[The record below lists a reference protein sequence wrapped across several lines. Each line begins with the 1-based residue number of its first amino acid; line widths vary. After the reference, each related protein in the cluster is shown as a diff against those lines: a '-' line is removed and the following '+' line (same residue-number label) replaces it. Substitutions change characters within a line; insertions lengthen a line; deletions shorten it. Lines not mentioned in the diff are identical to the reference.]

1 MSANAFSLEG
11 KTVLITGGTGGMGRA
26 TAQRFVEQGARV
38 VISGRRD
45 EGSDIASRIGCDFV
59 AADLT
64 QPDQITAM
72 VDAAAEKLGGLDAV
86 ICHAGEV
93 IDMVLIEDTD
103 DALLQR
109 MFDVNMLSHYRVLR
123 SALPHLRDGGS
134 IVFNATLLTRLGNM
148 GETAYGAAKAG
159 LVSLTQGAAMEL
171 APRGIRVNL
180 VSPGAT
186 DGAMWPEDH
195 PQREI
200 IETLAP
206 LGRFCQPEEI
216 AALCHF
222 LVADD
227 CGCITGANIHADA
240 GISAGFAPQ
249 MLGKLMGE

>member
-1 MSANAFSLEG
+1 MGSKVFSLEG
-11 KTVLITGGTGGMGRA
+11 KSVLITGGTGGMGQA

-38 VISGRRD
+38 VISGRRS
-45 EGSDIASRIGCDFV
+45 EGSAIASRIGCEFV
-59 AADLT
+59 AADLS
-64 QPDQITAM
+64 QPEQISAM
-72 VDAAAEKLGGLDAV
+72 VEAAAKKLVGLDAV
-86 ICHAGEV
+86 ICLAGEV
-93 IDMVLIEDTD
+93 IDMVMIEDTD

-109 MFDVNMLSHYRVLR
+109 MFEVNMLSHYRVMR
-123 SALPHLRDGGS
+123 SALPHLRDGGA

-180 VSPGAT
+180 VSPGPT
-186 DGAMWPEDH
+186 EGAMWPEDH

-200 IETLAP
+200 IETLTP
-206 LGRFCQPEEI
+206 IGRFCQPDEI

-227 CGCITGANIHADA
+227 CACITGANIHAD
-240 GISAGFAPQ
+240 GGVTAGFAPQ
-249 MLGKLMGE
+249 MLGSLTGE